1 MKIGIIGVGVVG
13 SAIKKGF
20 EELGHEVKVHDLKLG
35 THITDVLDTEIVY
48 LCLPTNPKPDGSC
61 DTEAVIW
68 TVDALSDK
76 YYKGIVAVK
85 STIVPGTYKDLTVM
99 FPNGRICL
107 VPEFLREKHAYE
119 DFTKRHNVLVIGSN
133 NDECTKAVVKSHG
146 YYPKQVK
153 VLTPQECEF
162 VKYYSNVFKAYK
174 TVFANSF
181 GRLCDIH
188 NVDYNKILDV
198 YEAESVKETA
208 YLKYFNESFGGMCLP
223 KDVKALS
230 KLAENTNIDTF
241 KFILSEN
248 KKFNED

>member
-1 MKIGIIGVGVVG
+1 MKIGIVGVGVVG

-20 EELGHEVKVHDLKLG
+20 EELGHEIKVHDLKLN
-35 THITDVLDTEIVY
+35 THITDVLDTDIVY

-61 DTEAVIW
+61 DTEALIW

-85 STIVPGTYKDLTVM
+85 STIIPGTYKDLTVM
-99 FPNGRICL
+99 FPGGRICL
-107 VPEFLREKHAYE
+107 VPEFLREKYAYE

-133 NDECTKAVVKSHG
+133 NEECTKAVIESHG

-153 VLTPQECEF
+153 VITPYECEF

-188 NVDYNKILDV
+188 NVDYNKVLDV
-198 YEAESVKETA
+198 YKAENVKETA

-223 KDVKALS
+223 KDVKALA
-230 KLAENTNIDTF
+230 KLAEDTNIDTF

-248 KKFNED
+248 EKFNED